1 MQAQT
6 NEPNPI
12 VAQMKPMPR
21 YRQEIVLLRF
31 APIGE
36 IDAKKA
42 YLAGE
47 IIFLSAKRSPKIF
60 VDYCEQIEIKA
71 NRPWKPIIESWKVR
85 NKTNDVHYFTLLRT
99 VDGKF

>member
-1 MQAQT
+1 MQAQM

-12 VAQMKPMPR
+12 VSQMKPMPR

-36 IDAKKA
+36 IDAKQA

-47 IIFLSAKRSPKIF
+47 IVFLSAKKNPKIF
-60 VDYCEQIEIKA
+60 IDYCEQFEIKK